1 MSRTQLLVPWA
12 PFWGLLSLDIG
23 MGTGKR
29 QLGSDHRPVTGMG
42 LCGLY
47 QQPGQGLG
55 PLDAYSGPAFSA
67 NWSLAHS
74 GPCLASGP
82 EPQRPLSRAVGHS
95 VSWPLEALVLIVPP
109 EWVRVVTLVWFW
121 F

>member
-1 MSRTQLLVPWA
+1 MARPTQKPQGHPAAMSRTQLLVPWA

-67 NWSLAHS
+67 T
-74 GPCLASGP
+74 
-82 EPQRPLSRAVGHS
+82 GH
-95 VSWPLEALVLIVPP
+95 
-109 EWVRVVTLVWFW
+109 
-121 F
+121 